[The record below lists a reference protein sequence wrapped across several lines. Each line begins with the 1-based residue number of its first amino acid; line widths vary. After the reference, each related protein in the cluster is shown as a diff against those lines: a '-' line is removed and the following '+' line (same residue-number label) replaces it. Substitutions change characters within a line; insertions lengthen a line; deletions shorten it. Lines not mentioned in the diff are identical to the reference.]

1 MRQFKDDILP
11 HYRLMW
17 QAAYAVLGDREAAA
31 DAVQDCMVKLWDR
44 RHLLGNVG
52 NLRAYCVRVA
62 RNEALTSLRDRRSP
76 CVTADATGVE
86 PVTEYDR
93 ERVEYADAVSTVS
106 RVIDSMPPSH
116 AEVMRLSSFAG
127 MSNSEISDVTGLSA
141 DNVRVILSRGRRKLK
156 SLFEKILD
164 R

>member
-17 QAAYAVLGDREAAA
+17 QAAYAVLGDRDAAA

-44 RHLLGNVG
+44 RHLLDNVG
-52 NLRAYCVRVA
+52 NLRAYCIRAA
-62 RNEALTSLRDRRSP
+62 RNEALTTLRDRRQ
-76 CVTADATGVE
+76 TGVPPDTPGHE
-86 PVTEYDR
+86 PGSEYDQ
-93 ERVEYADAVSTVS
+93 ERVEYADAVTTVS
-106 RVIDSMPPSH
+106 RVIDAMPPTH

-127 MSNSEISDVTGLSA
+127 LSNSEISEATGLSP

-156 SLFEKILD
+156 LLFEKIFY